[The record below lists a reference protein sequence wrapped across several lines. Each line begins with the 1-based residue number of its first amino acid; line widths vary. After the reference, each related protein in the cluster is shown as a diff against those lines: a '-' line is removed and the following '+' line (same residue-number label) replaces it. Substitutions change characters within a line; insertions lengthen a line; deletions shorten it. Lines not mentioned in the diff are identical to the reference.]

1 MPNLKMNDVTNGY
14 IGIVRCLTTELGALT
29 IHVALIAELILKDI
43 TSGNVARSAEKG
55 SLREKARVNADD

>member
-14 IGIVRCLTTELGALT
+14 IGIVRCPTTEAIALT

-43 TSGNVARSAEKG
+43 TSGNVARSAEEG
-55 SLREKARVNADD
+55 